1 LSNPDAIY
9 LDHNATAPLLPEVRA
24 AMQAALVDSWA
35 NPSSIHAPGRRARAA
50 VESARAQVAALI
62 GADSEEIVFT
72 SGGTE
77 ANHLAIRGLLPATGE
92 RGVVVSSRLE
102 HPSVLGALEQLAQR
116 GRSLRWLP
124 PRPDG
129 QLDLQDLE
137 ATMAGDTGLLTLAL
151 VNHELGNIY
160 PVAALAARAH
170 AAGALVHS
178 DAVQA
183 LGRLPLSVAGLG
195 VDALSLSA
203 HKIGGPKGVGAVW
216 IKRGL
221 QAASLLTGGHQERER
236 RAGTE
241 NVAGIVGFGEA
252 CRLAGQ
258 GLTDQARLT
267 ASLRDRLEARLL
279 AIPGARRHGDPEHRA
294 PGVSNLGFQGAAGQ
308 LVAIGLDLE
317 GVAVSTGAACSSGT
331 VSPSPVLLALGLPAD
346 QAREAVR
353 FSLGPKNTEPEV
365 DRTAAL
371 VELVVA
377 RVRAA
382 A

>member
-1 LSNPDAIY
+1 LTTPDCIY

-24 AMQAALVDSWA
+24 AMQAALGDSWA
-35 NPSSIHAPGRRARAA
+35 NPSSIHAAGRRARSA
-50 VESARAQVAALI
+50 VESARARVAALI
-62 GADSEEIVFT
+62 GADGEEIVFT

-77 ANHLAIRGLLPATGE
+77 SNHLAIRGLLPATG
-92 RGVVVSSRLE
+92 RPAVVSSRLE
-102 HPSVLGALEQLAQR
+102 HPSVLGALEQLAQL

-124 PRPDG
+124 ALDDG
-129 QLDLQDLE
+129 QLALADFE
-137 ATMAGDTGLLTLAL
+137 ATMAGDTGLVTLAL

-160 PVAALAARAH
+160 PVAELAGRAH
-170 AAGALVHS
+170 AAGALFHA

-183 LGRLPLSVAGLG
+183 LGRLPLAVGTLG

-203 HKIGGPKGVGAVW
+203 HKIGGPKGVGALW

-221 QAASLLTGGHQERER
+221 QAASLLSGGHQERER

-241 NVAGIVGFGEA
+241 NVPGIVGFGEA

-258 GLTDQARLT
+258 ELSERAQRAAG
-267 ASLRDRLEARLL
+267 LRDRLEAKLL
-279 AIPGARRHGDPEHRA
+279 TIPGARRHGDPQRRA
-294 PGVSNLGFQGAAGQ
+294 PGVSNLGFRGAAGQ

-331 VSPSPVLLALGLPAD
+331 VAPSPVLLALGLPPD

-353 FSLGPKNTEPEV
+353 FSLGPDNTEQDV
-365 DRTAAL
+365 DRAAAL
-371 VELVVA
+371 VEAVVA